1 MSEGTLDIKWQQM
14 LTDAAQAEEMFGAD
28 ELERYADEQRAKE
41 QPQTHERAME
51 IINLA
56 GRRAETLRLYRK
68 YRRKA
73 LPNYTATTCLSL
85 ARHEIKYH
93 QMFAW
98 DTPVDTRRDQETLEA
113 VTTTKLGPLT
123 FVTRIIADNDMGPSM
138 DDNGKFESGR
148 YSTPQDG
155 AHSRPNHEAVWLE
168 VSSNHEWS
176 CGWFESSY
184 SYEERRK
191 DYEKLGRQR
200 AHELAREM
208 LRKDAER
215 FRAFYRDD
223 WSYVGIQ
230 TKVWVFGIELGSE
243 ALWGI
248 DFDGRD
254 YSYINEIAEE
264 QLNTLRGTALTEI
277 EMAGMDLLEQ
287 FGKLMKA
294 GAELQ
299 KEDWAERGKWLDKM
313 IDQSIV
319 VGEKFPRAEDTEGGD
334 VTTIQL

>member
-1 MSEGTLDIKWQQM
+1 
-14 LTDAAQAEEMFGAD
+14 MFGAD
-28 ELERYADEQRAKE
+28 ELERYADEIRAKE
-41 QPQTHERAME
+41 RD
-51 IINLA
+51 
-56 GRRAETLRLYRK
+56 TLRKLYAK
-68 YRRKA
+68 HRRDA
-73 LPNYTATTCLSL
+73 LPHYTATICLSL
-85 ARHEIKYH
+85 ARHEIKYK

-98 DTPVDTRRDQETLEA
+98 DTPVDTSRDQETLEA
-113 VTTTKLGPLT
+113 VTTKVGPLT
-123 FVTRIIADNDMGPSM
+123 FVTRIIGDNDMGPSM

-208 LRKDAER
+208 LRKDAKR
-215 FRAFYRDD
+215 FRDFYRDE
-223 WSYVGIQ
+223 WSFVGIQ
-230 TKVWVFGIELGSE
+230 TKVWVFDIELGSE

-248 DFDGRD
+248 DFDGTD
-254 YSYINEIAEE
+254 YSYVNEIAEE

-299 KEDWAERGKWLDKM
+299 KEDWDIRGEWIDKM

-319 VGEKFPRAEDTEGGD
+319 VGEKFPHADDKEGGD
-334 VTTIQL
+334 TTTIQL